1 MSGPTRVAVVQ
12 IDGQP
17 AASLKSCLDPL
28 GDPLFTEK
36 HGGVLPMAGDV
47 DEPLQPTIRELRDR
61 VRRTYC
67 EHQARKVRA
76 ILDAC
81 RGWGVKV
88 VVFPEYS
95 IPWQVLDEVA
105 AAAGEM
111 VVVAGTH
118 AVTQQGRT
126 SGVYERLGTE
136 TPRGNEAVAP
146 VLYQGKALALVPKL
160 HAAPPERGGL
170 READAWSHVTLPTG
184 LPSPL
189 GVLICLDFLVR
200 PGHQPSDVT
209 RDKLAEA
216 RLLAVPSWTP
226 THTLREFE
234 GAAWASAVRGRTPV
248 LYANVAAQGGS
259 TIYADTEYGKDAG
272 RFPSQV
278 GRLDAGDEGVV
289 VVDIDLSDQR
299 RGTRSMYLDH
309 RIVTPFAQAS
319 LVYQTHPAGLAY
331 ARWLTARGADLA
343 GDDLA
348 PLVTAL
354 RADDAVLRAAG
365 QLPGATARG
374 LRVRRLFGDLEL
386 LNEVHEV
393 ARLLREVVLPTEVV
407 PPPALLAALASG
419 AETHLN
425 DVLFRPDTRGHAR
438 ELVVAR
444 DALHKGAALV
454 RKLSDAEWTAEARAT
469 LAALAASVRGAA
481 PAVAEPAVRVEPRPL
496 PRALPLLSLPDQTV
510 TIDGA
515 ARRLVFRATA
525 REALAGLYRE
535 VPGEA
540 SLGQRITDVLS
551 DNRDARIVD
560 TAALAWRAKARAAV
574 VLALGPTQERLAELA
589 SDDMQR
595 QYVLARGMG
604 RLALHG
610 ITPWSRLALLERTHD
625 GCRATSLRA
634 PKDVQ
639 SHWDDR
645 MKDAV
650 GQALHDLGLGPV
662 EWIEEPPATIAG
674 RVVGLRRRIE
684 AARDTIV
691 ELRERRLR
699 EVGGHYVD
707 PDVEVGDRRVPAREA
722 LDGWLADGGPPLA
735 LVLGEFGAGKS
746 TLLAD
751 WCLHRWQTDA
761 GGPLP
766 VLVDLAGAGE
776 HADAL
781 TLVLG
786 ACGLDDS
793 DASRATVEVLVREGH
808 LVPCFDGFDEM
819 ATRLQAEALAG
830 RLASLT
836 RIVADGGRA
845 VVSSRSNY
853 FPREQD
859 LQAAEQA
866 LAEVLARSAAHQ
878 RVEVRPFDED
888 HIRRLVTSVAGA
900 AAAPELLRRIQTT
913 YDLRDLA
920 RRPLLLGMVLQTLE
934 RLPAGKRVTQA
945 VLYEQYLAR
954 WLANTHVGDQE
965 VFTDAQKR
973 AFAEALAEALWRTG
987 ASSLTWQALHGTV
1000 RELLFR
1006 ELPDDVPGGSGFL
1019 EIAGGAFFVRDG
1031 DDHYRFA
1038 HKSFLE
1044 YFLARSLVSSLA
1056 AGTTRGLDTR
1066 PLSAE
1071 VIAFALEVLS
1081 LEAADAPWRH
1091 PAIATV
1097 QRWLEVGRAAE
1108 GDPVTTANAAA
1119 NALRFLVGLGRS
1131 TYPDRWLPDRADLRK
1146 VVLDGED
1153 LSGAILRAADL
1164 SGASLRGVRLSDVV
1178 LDGAK
1183 LDGAILDGATL
1194 DRASLHRAGAR
1205 GASFIQASATDA
1217 ELQGANLDGANLRQ
1231 SVWVGGTWAD
1241 CSYAGATATAAVV
1254 ASPQGAPRLPSLD
1267 LVAHLR
1273 SGHAG
1278 DVVSVGWSA
1287 DGRIASGGH
1296 DGRVC
1301 VWDGATLARQGAV
1314 EAHAGSVWSVGWSAD
1329 GRVVSGGADGRVC
1342 VWDGATLAR
1351 QGEVQ
1356 AHAGSVA
1363 SVGWSA
1369 DGRVVSG
1376 GADGR
1381 VCVWDGATL
1390 ARQAR

>member
-1 MSGPTRVAVVQ
+1 
-12 IDGQP
+12 
-17 AASLKSCLDPL
+17 
-28 GDPLFTEK
+28 
-36 HGGVLPMAGDV
+36 
-47 DEPLQPTIRELRDR
+47 
-61 VRRTYC
+61 
-67 EHQARKVRA
+67 
-76 ILDAC
+76 
-81 RGWGVKV
+81 
-88 VVFPEYS
+88 
-95 IPWQVLDEVA
+95 
-105 AAAGEM
+105 
-111 VVVAGTH
+111 
-118 AVTQQGRT
+118 
-126 SGVYERLGTE
+126 
-136 TPRGNEAVAP
+136 
-146 VLYQGKALALVPKL
+146 
-160 HAAPPERGGL
+160 
-170 READAWSHVTLPTG
+170 
-184 LPSPL
+184 
-189 GVLICLDFLVR
+189 
-200 PGHQPSDVT
+200 
-209 RDKLAEA
+209 
-216 RLLAVPSWTP
+216 
-226 THTLREFE
+226 
-234 GAAWASAVRGRTPV
+234 
-248 LYANVAAQGGS
+248 
-259 TIYADTEYGKDAG
+259 
-272 RFPSQV
+272 
-278 GRLDAGDEGVV
+278 
-289 VVDIDLSDQR
+289 
-299 RGTRSMYLDH
+299 
-309 RIVTPFAQAS
+309 
-319 LVYQTHPAGLAY
+319 
-331 ARWLTARGADLA
+331 
-343 GDDLA
+343 
-348 PLVTAL
+348 
-354 RADDAVLRAAG
+354 LRAAG

-1097 QRWLEVGRAAE
+1097 QRWLEVGRA
-1108 GDPVTTANAAA
+1108 P
-1119 NALRFLVGLGRS
+1119 
-1131 TYPDRWLPDRADLRK
+1131 PK
-1146 VVLDGED
+1146 V
-1153 LSGAILRAADL
+1153 I
-1164 SGASLRGVRLSDVV
+1164 
-1178 LDGAK
+1178 
-1183 LDGAILDGATL
+1183 
-1194 DRASLHRAGAR
+1194 
-1205 GASFIQASATDA
+1205 
-1217 ELQGANLDGANLRQ
+1217 
-1231 SVWVGGTWAD
+1231 
-1241 CSYAGATATAAVV
+1241 
-1254 ASPQGAPRLPSLD
+1254 P
-1267 LVAHLR
+1267 
-1273 SGHAG
+1273 
-1278 DVVSVGWSA
+1278 
-1287 DGRIASGGH
+1287 
-1296 DGRVC
+1296 
-1301 VWDGATLARQGAV
+1301 
-1314 EAHAGSVWSVGWSAD
+1314 
-1329 GRVVSGGADGRVC
+1329 
-1342 VWDGATLAR
+1342 
-1351 QGEVQ
+1351 
-1356 AHAGSVA
+1356 
-1363 SVGWSA
+1363 
-1369 DGRVVSG
+1369 
-1376 GADGR
+1376 
-1381 VCVWDGATL
+1381 
-1390 ARQAR
+1390 